1 MKMKVNNLALL
12 NGFLVEDVK
21 LNCPGFEFL
30 DHTSDI
36 LIKALGN
43 SINEAFEQAAL
54 GVYEI
59 ITDTSKV
66 KPINNV
72 KIDIEGLDL
81 YNLLYKW
88 IESLL
93 YYTDSEGLV
102 FSKFDVKV
110 DLQNNKLNAIAYG
123 DKFDANI
130 HEHRT
135 IVKAMT
141 YSQMEIRQ
149 EGNCWVLFFVVDI

>member
-1 MKMKVNNLALL
+1 M
-12 NGFLVEDVK
+12 EE
-21 LNCPGFEFL
+21 NCPRFEFL

-43 SINEAFEQAAL
+43 SIDEAFEQAAL

-59 ITDTSKV
+59 ITNTNKV
-66 KPINNV
+66 RALNEI
-72 KIDIEGLDL
+72 KIEVEGLDL
-81 YNLLYKW
+81 YNLLYRW

-102 FSKFDVKV
+102 FSKFNVKI
-110 DLQNNKLNAIAYG
+110 DIQNNKLEATVYG
-123 DKFDANI
+123 EKFDSNI

-141 YSQMEIRQ
+141 YSQMEIKQ
-149 EGNCWVLFFVVDI
+149 EKNCWVLYFVVDI

>member
-1 MKMKVNNLALL
+1 MEA
-12 NGFLVEDVK
+12 
-21 LNCPGFEFL
+21 NCPRFEFL

-43 SINEAFEQAAL
+43 SIDEAFEQAAL

-59 ITDTSKV
+59 ITNTNKV
-66 KPINNV
+66 RALNEI
-72 KIDIEGLDL
+72 KIEVEGLDL
-81 YNLLYKW
+81 YNLLYRW

-102 FSKFDVKV
+102 FSKFNVKI
-110 DLQNNKLNAIAYG
+110 DMRNNKLEATVYG
-123 DKFDANI
+123 EKFDSNI

-141 YSQMEIRQ
+141 YSQMEIKQ
-149 EGNCWVLFFVVDI
+149 EKNCWVLYFVVDI

>member
-1 MKMKVNNLALL
+1 MEIKMEA
-12 NGFLVEDVK
+12 
-21 LNCPGFEFL
+21 NCPRFEFL

-43 SINEAFEQAAL
+43 SIDEAFEQAAL

-59 ITDTSKV
+59 ITNTNKV
-66 KPINNV
+66 RALNEI
-72 KIDIEGLDL
+72 KIEVEGLDL
-81 YNLLYKW
+81 YNLLYRW

-102 FSKFDVKV
+102 FSKFNVKI
-110 DLQNNKLNAIAYG
+110 DMRNNKLEATVYG
-123 DKFDANI
+123 EKFDSNI

-141 YSQMEIRQ
+141 YSQMEIKQ
-149 EGNCWVLFFVVDI
+149 EKNCWVLYFVVDI